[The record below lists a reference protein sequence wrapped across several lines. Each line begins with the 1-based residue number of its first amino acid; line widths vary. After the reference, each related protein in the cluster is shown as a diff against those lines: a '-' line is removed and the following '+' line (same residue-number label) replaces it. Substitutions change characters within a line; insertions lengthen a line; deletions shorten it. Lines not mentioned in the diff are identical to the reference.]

1 MKHITKPLAVASV
14 AVLALTATGCD
25 RFSRS
30 KTPENKP
37 TKLVKIDNEVAVL
50 NKVASFSLPQTGGR
64 FKGANVNKKDVADLQ
79 VAFVGGALIAASRT
93 GVVSAFTGNAQ
104 TWSVNVGD
112 VISSGVATDGRLV
125 VVGTRSGRVVALDGA
140 TGSVVW
146 ERSLPSSSLAPAL
159 IGSGR
164 VMVSANDGMIY
175 ALNASDGSQVWQFST
190 QNPAVSVRGAATPIS
205 LDANTALFGTADGRI
220 HAINPQAGTLL
231 WTRRVG
237 RAVGGSQVH
246 RMSDVDGTPL
256 VAGQYL
262 YVPSYS
268 GQLTGFDM
276 SAGRTLFVSELASTK
291 SPALLGSQLI
301 STSIHGDVV
310 AFNAMTGDVLWE
322 NNELKYRRLTNPVV
336 IGSHV
341 AVGDLDGVVH
351 VFDNTGRIIGR
362 TNTKGQL
369 TSLQVIE
376 NRLYTQSS
384 KGVVAVWQF

>member
-1 MKHITKPLAVASV
+1 MKYTIKPLAVASV

-25 RFSRS
+25 RSSRS

-37 TKLVKIDNEVAVL
+37 AKLVKIDNEVAVL
-50 NKVASFSLPQTGGR
+50 NKVVSFSLPQAGGR
-64 FKGANVNKKDVADLQ
+64 FGGANVNKKDVVDLQ
-79 VAFVGGALIAASRT
+79 VASVGGALITASRT
-93 GVVSAFTGNAQ
+93 GVVSAFTDNVQ

-112 VISSGVATDGRLV
+112 VISSGVATDGRLA
-125 VVGTRSGRVVALDGA
+125 VVGTRSGKVVALDGA
-140 TGSVVW
+140 TGNVVW
-146 ERSLPSSSLAPAL
+146 ERSLPSSLLAPAL

-164 VMVSANDGMIY
+164 VMVSANDGVIY

-220 HAINPQAGTLL
+220 HAINPQVGTPL

-268 GQLTGFDM
+268 GQLAGFNM
-276 SAGRTLFVSELASTK
+276 STGRTLFVSEFASTK
-291 SPALLGSQLI
+291 SPVLLDNQLI
-301 STSIHGDVV
+301 GTSIHGDVV
-310 AFNAMTGDVLWE
+310 AFNAMTGDILWE
-322 NNELKYRRLTNPVV
+322 NNELRYRRLTNPVV

-351 VFDNTGRIIGR
+351 VLDNTGKIISR
-362 TNTKGQL
+362 TNIKGQL
-369 TSLQVIE
+369 TSLQVIK
-376 NRLYTQSS
+376 NRLYAQSS
-384 KGVVAVWQF
+384 EDVVVVWQF